1 VAKLPLDYPL
11 IRDTPSLQAF
21 GITVHRMYHAIAA
34 AFNYPDQGTTG
45 GRPTQQRVIGQTY
58 FDHTLGIPIWWNG
71 TAWVNAS
78 GTAV

>member
-1 VAKLPLDYPL
+1 
-11 IRDTPSLQAF
+11 
-21 GITVHRMYHAIAA
+21 MYHAIAA
-34 AFNYPDQGTTG
+34 AFNYPDQGATA